1 MLEVNTITCGDC
13 LELMKDIP
21 DGSIDCVVTD
31 PTWGIE
37 GGSGTTGKKRSHKH
51 HYSELFVDNEEYIL
65 KTCVPA
71 IQECLRVSRIVIVTP
86 GSKYLCHYPNPDSFG
101 VFFQPATNSLQE
113 WGRSDAQPIFY
124 YGRDPRVGKKIS
136 SCSWVLTERP
146 ESNGHPCPK
155 PIGAWKELIYRASVE
170 GDTIL
175 DPFSGSGTTAV
186 AALKTGRN
194 FIAIE
199 IDPKYCEIGQ
209 KRVDAE
215 LAQTRLDL

>member
-1 MLEVNTITCGDC
+1 M
-13 LELMKDIP
+13 
-21 DGSIDCVVTD
+21 
-31 PTWGIE
+31 
-37 GGSGTTGKKRSHKH
+37 
-51 HYSELFVDNEEYIL
+51 
-65 KTCVPA
+65 
-71 IQECLRVSRIVIVTP
+71 
-86 GSKYLCHYPNPDSFG
+86 
-101 VFFQPATNSLQE
+101 
-113 WGRSDAQPIFY
+113 
-124 YGRDPRVGKKIS
+124 
-136 SCSWVLTERP
+136 
-146 ESNGHPCPK
+146 
-155 PIGAWKELIYRASVE
+155 E